1 MGAEARA
8 AAPAAGPAD
17 LAIVVPTVNER
28 DNVRELVRR
37 LDESLTGIAWEVVF
51 VDDSSPDGTAEA
63 VRALAREDAR
73 VRCVQRF
80 GRRGLSSACIEGVL
94 ATSSPYCAVMD
105 ADLQHDERLLPE
117 MLRTLERGGVDLVV
131 GSRYAEGGSTGAW
144 SGGRL
149 AGSRA
154 ASWLARA
161 VLGADVHDPLSGFFM
176 LRREVFHAALPRLS
190 GIGFK
195 ILLDV
200 LTSSPGPL
208 RTRELP
214 YEFRPRLAG
223 ETKLDTLVVWEYLM
237 LVADKL
243 VGRVVPVRFL
253 LFSLIGA
260 LGVVTH
266 MVTLAVLFRGY
277 GTSFAAGQAVAT
289 YAAMTGNF
297 LLNNWFTYRDRRL
310 RGWGLAWGW
319 ASFALVC
326 SVGALAN
333 VGIASYVYN
342 YRYVGWVPAALAG
355 VVISSVWNYAASA
368 LFTWGAPRP

>member
-8 AAPAAGPAD
+8 AAPAAAPAD
-17 LAIVVPTVNER
+17 LAVVVPALNER

-37 LDESLTGIAWEVVF
+37 LDEALAGIAWEVVF

-94 ATSSPYCAVMD
+94 ATAAPYCAVMD

-117 MLRTLERGGVDLVV
+117 MLRTLERDGIDLVI
-131 GSRYAEGGSTGAW
+131 GSRYVEGGGTGEW

-161 VLGADVHDPLSGFFM
+161 VLRTDVRDPLSGFFM
-176 LRREVFHAALPRLS
+176 LRREVLHAALPRLS

-195 ILLDV
+195 ILLDL
-200 LTSSPGPL
+200 LTSSPGTL

-214 YEFRPRLAG
+214 YQFRPRFAG
-223 ETKLDTLVVWEYLM
+223 ETKLDTLVAWEYLM
-237 LVADKL
+237 LLADKL
-243 VGRVVPVRFL
+243 VGRVVPVRFV
-253 LFSLIGA
+253 LFSLIGG
-260 LGVVTH
+260 LGVATH
-266 MVTLAVLFRGY
+266 MATLAVLFRGY
-277 GTSFAAGQAVAT
+277 GVSFAVGQAVAT

-310 RGWGLAWGW
+310 RGWRLAWGW
-319 ASFALVC
+319 ASFAVVC

-355 VVISSVWNYAASA
+355 VLISSVWNYAASA
-368 LFTWGAPRP
+368 LFTWGTPRR